1 MESATERGEGI
12 YMKADTGR
20 TKKLSERMLPYIF
33 ISPAVLLITLLAIVP
48 LLYSVYISMLNY
60 NLSLP
65 NSMIKFGGLENYRY
79 MFSNGPF
86 MKSIGWTLVFTF
98 FTVAINVTLGM
109 VLALILNNEKVS
121 RQTRIFKS
129 LFILP
134 MMLAPVV
141 STTMWKI
148 LFGAIY
154 GPINYLIQSLGLE
167 AVSWTGETL
176 PAKIAIILID
186 VWGSTPFCMLIL
198 IAALQ
203 TVPKDIYE
211 SAYIDGATRFKTFFK
226 ITLPLIRNFIAL
238 VVSLRVMDAL
248 KIFDS
253 IMILTDGGPGDST
266 ETMGTMI
273 YKTAFRYMNVGAG
286 SAGALI
292 FFAII
297 VVVTL
302 LFLKVLRNERQ

>member
-1 MESATERGEGI
+1 
-12 YMKADTGR
+12 
-20 TKKLSERMLPYIF
+20 
-33 ISPAVLLITLLAIVP
+33 
-48 LLYSVYISMLNY
+48 
-60 NLSLP
+60 
-65 NSMIKFGGLENYRY
+65 
-79 MFSNGPF
+79 

-98 FTVAINVTLGM
+98 FTVLLNVTLGM
-109 VLALILNNEKVS
+109 LLALMLNNEKVS
-121 RQTRIFKS
+121 KRTKIFKS

-148 LFGAIY
+148 MFGAIY
-154 GPINYLIQSLGLE
+154 GPINYLMQSLGLQ
-167 AVSWTGETL
+167 AVAWTGETL
-176 PAKIAIILID
+176 PAKIAVIIID
-186 VWGSTPFCMLIL
+186 VWGATPFCMLIL

-203 TVPKDIYE
+203 TVPRDIYE
-211 SAYIDGATRFKTFFK
+211 SAFMDGANRFKVFFK

-286 SAGALI
+286 SAGAMI

-297 VVVTL
+297 IVVTL
-302 LFLKVLRNERQ
+302 IFLKLIRNDRQ

>member
-1 MESATERGEGI
+1 
-12 YMKADTGR
+12 MKRDTVVVKR
-20 TKKLSERMLPYIF
+20 LSDRALPYIF
-33 ISPAVLLITLLAIVP
+33 IGPAVILITLLAIVP
-48 LLYSVYISMLNY
+48 LFYSLYISLLNY

-65 NSMIKFGGLENYRY
+65 STMIRMTGLDNYKY
-79 MFSNGPF
+79 MLTNGPF

-98 FTVAINVTLGM
+98 FTVLLNVTLGM
-109 VLALILNNEKVS
+109 LLALMLNNEKVS
-121 RQTRIFKS
+121 KRTKIFKS

-148 LFGAIY
+148 MFGAIY
-154 GPINYLIQSLGLE
+154 GPINYLMQSLGLQ
-167 AVSWTGETL
+167 AVAWTGETL
-176 PAKIAIILID
+176 PAKIAVIIID
-186 VWGSTPFCMLIL
+186 VWGATPFCMLIL

-203 TVPKDIYE
+203 TVPRDIYE
-211 SAYIDGATRFKTFFK
+211 SAFMDGANRFKVFFK

-286 SAGALI
+286 SAGAMI

-297 VVVTL
+297 IVVTL
-302 LFLKVLRNERQ
+302 IFLKLIRNDRQ

>member
-1 MESATERGEGI
+1 
-12 YMKADTGR
+12 MKSDTGYV
-20 TKKLSERMLPYIF
+20 KKLSERTLPYIF
-33 ISPAVLLITLLAIVP
+33 IGPAVILITLLAIVP
-48 LLYSVYISMLNY
+48 LFYSVYISMLNY

-65 NSMIKFGGLENYRY
+65 SALIKFSGLDNYRY

-98 FTVAINVTLGM
+98 FTVLLNVTLGM

-121 RQTRIFKS
+121 KQTRIFKS

-154 GPINYLIQSLGLE
+154 GPINYLIESLGLQ
-167 AVSWTGETL
+167 AVAWTGETL
-176 PAKIAIILID
+176 PAKIAVIMID

-211 SAYIDGATRFKTFFK
+211 SAFIDGASRFKIFFR

-253 IMILTDGGPGDST
+253 IMILTDGGPGDTT

-286 SAGALI
+286 SAGAII

-297 VVVTL
+297 VVITL
-302 LFLKVLRNERQ
+302 VFLRLIRNDRQ

>member
-1 MESATERGEGI
+1 
-12 YMKADTGR
+12 MKSGAGAV
-20 TKKLSERMLPYIF
+20 KKLSERATPYLF
-33 ISPAVLLITLLAIVP
+33 IGPAVILIVLLAIVP
-48 LLYSVYISMLNY
+48 LAYSVYISLLNY

-65 NSMIKFGGLENYRY
+65 NSLIKWTGLDNYTY
-79 MFSNGPF
+79 MLTNGPF

-98 FTVAINVTLGM
+98 FTVLLNVTLGM
-109 VLALILNNEKVS
+109 ILALILNNEKVS
-121 RQTRIFKS
+121 RQTKIFKS

-148 LFGAIY
+148 MFGAIY
-154 GPINYLIQSLGLE
+154 GPINYLFESLGLQ
-167 AVSWTGETL
+167 AVAWTGETL
-176 PAKIAIILID
+176 PAKIAVIIID
-186 VWGSTPFCMLIL
+186 VWGATPFCMLIL

-211 SAYIDGATRFKTFFK
+211 SASIDGANRVKVFFK
-226 ITLPLIRNFIAL
+226 ITLPLTRNFIAL

-286 SAGALI
+286 SAGAIIFFIIIIFVTLI
-292 FFAII
+292 FMKLI
-297 VVVTL
+297 
-302 LFLKVLRNERQ
+302 RNDRQ